1 MNHQGVFLPS
11 TPAYRSPSAMPMTLL
26 VGETPQAVNAPET
39 KNAQHPA
46 AEEAGC
52 KSGIHRTR

>member
-1 MNHQGVFLPS
+1 
-11 TPAYRSPSAMPMTLL
+11 MPMTLL